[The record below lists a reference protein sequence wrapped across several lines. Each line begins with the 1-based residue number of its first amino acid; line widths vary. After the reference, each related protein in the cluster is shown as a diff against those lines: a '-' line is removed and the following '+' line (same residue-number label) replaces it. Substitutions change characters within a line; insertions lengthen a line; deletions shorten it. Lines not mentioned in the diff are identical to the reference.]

1 MNNTA
6 SYVMILVMFILS
18 ANNIVVPLGCYI
30 AAFTIIGLNLIINAV
45 EAFVE
50 KHGLLK

>member
-1 MNNTA
+1 MISTA

-30 AAFTIIGLNLIINAV
+30 AAFTIIALSLIINIIV
-45 EAFVE
+45 KIGENKYGF
-50 KHGLLK
+50 